1 MCAACT
7 LWEWSDYIFHSV
19 QNSELAKCVSE
30 GSTQMAPTFLE
41 SAETSWIICIF
52 HVSLL
57 RNPAPIWK
65 PELDSFWQFLTVS
78 QARWWVWAHELP
90 AEHACQTFDMG
101 RGNRVWHRL
110 LNVLSAS
117 ECKKR
122 RKFGKANP
130 SPSSL
135 HSSHLFM
142 FASPVS
148 GRGGSRSLA
157 VADWVTWS
165 EGVASSIFVSL
176 GFAFCDCEGTWSKQS
191 PSSNRPDP
199 TVNLNNS
206 PPWQIQYEMWGDVMS
221 KCVHFAL
228 RRSVANNV
236 EIHIPVPSDVDSPSF
251 KTSIGTV
258 RYIPDQAANAAT
270 RWVLAVQG
278 TVFTCL

>member
-1 MCAACT
+1 MSYRLNTHVKPLIWVEATEFGMAF
-7 LWEWSDYIFHSV
+7 W
-19 QNSELAKCVSE
+19 KCWVHLNAIGESL
-30 GSTQMAPTFLE
+30 GKQTFLLLLLLLF
-41 SAETSWIICIF
+41 T
-52 HVSLL
+52 SLL
-57 RNPAPIWK
+57 FTLLISSCLLCRC
-65 PELDSFWQFLTVS
+65 
-78 QARWWVWAHELP
+78 QAVVDPGH
-90 AEHACQTFDMG
+90 
-101 RGNRVWHRL
+101 
-110 LNVLSAS
+110 
-117 ECKKR
+117 
-122 RKFGKANP
+122 
-130 SPSSL
+130 
-135 HSSHLFM
+135 
-142 FASPVS
+142 
-148 GRGGSRSLA
+148 SRSRI
-157 VADWVTWS
+157 
-165 EGVASSIFVSL
+165 ESL
-176 GFAFCDCEGTWSKQS
+176 GPKVLRPAFLWVSALPFDAFCNCEGTWSKQS